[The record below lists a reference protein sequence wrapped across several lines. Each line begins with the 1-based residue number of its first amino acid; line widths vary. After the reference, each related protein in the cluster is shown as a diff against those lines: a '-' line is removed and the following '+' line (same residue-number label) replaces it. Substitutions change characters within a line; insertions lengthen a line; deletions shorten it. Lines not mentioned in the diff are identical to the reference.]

1 MSVWIGKVKLF
12 HGMLNKEEI
21 IRPIKTE
28 SSAELH
34 CRFEMQVSQSCPREE
49 VSHLVLTSGV
59 NSGVSCTVNQFK

>member
-21 IRPIKTE
+21 IQRPTKTE

-34 CRFEMQVSQSCPREE
+34 CSFKMQVSQSCPQEE
-49 VSHLVLTSGV
+49 LSHLVLTSGV
-59 NSGVSCTVNQFK
+59 NSGVNCTVNQF